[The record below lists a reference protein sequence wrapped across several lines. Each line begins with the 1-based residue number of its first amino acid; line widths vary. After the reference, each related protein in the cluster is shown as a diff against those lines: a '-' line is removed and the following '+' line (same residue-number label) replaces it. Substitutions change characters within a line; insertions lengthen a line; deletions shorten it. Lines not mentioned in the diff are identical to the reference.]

1 MTFETCRWCAAF
13 TSQDWEVLWP
23 VLVLLRDVVALWAA
37 AALLTAAT
45 RCWRNGCKPCIEDAR
60 RRRVGIAEGLN
71 ASLSVVAEQPA
82 QAAAEPEAAIVAGFV
97 VEGAM
102 DGGTHT
108 GTVDNALSGVV
119 LDDDPEDGKV
129 TAL

>member
-1 MTFETCRWCAAF
+1 M
-13 TSQDWEVLWP
+13 
-23 VLVLLRDVVALWAA
+23 
-37 AALLTAAT
+37 
-45 RCWRNGCKPCIEDAR
+45 
-60 RRRVGIAEGLN
+60 GIAEGLN

-97 VEGAM
+97 VEGAAM
-102 DGGTHT
+102 EGGMH
-108 GTVDNALSGVV
+108 TVDNALSGVV

>member
-1 MTFETCRWCAAF
+1 M
-13 TSQDWEVLWP
+13 
-23 VLVLLRDVVALWAA
+23 
-37 AALLTAAT
+37 
-45 RCWRNGCKPCIEDAR
+45 
-60 RRRVGIAEGLN
+60 GIAEGLN